1 MFAGGGL
8 IAVNY
13 QARPFG
19 VKRGMRNTEAKNRCP
34 ELHIFIVPE
43 RNGKA
48 DLTRY
53 REASGEVFD
62 TITNYINKLEAQLGK
77 RGLIV
82 LERAS
87 IDEAFID
94 LTDYVNYDN
103 AKPLELPEIKDFES
117 FNTKLVF
124 DELSFEDWLQ
134 SNQKGT
140 SFADPHKRLLIGAF
154 FIGNIRKHIF
164 GKSSQCFY
172 NLTF

>member
-1 MFAGGGL
+1 
-8 IAVNY
+8 
-13 QARPFG
+13 
-19 VKRGMRNTEAKNRCP
+19 MRSTEAKKCCP
-34 ELHIFIVPE
+34 ELHIFTVPE

-62 TITNYINKLEAQLGK
+62 TITNYINKLEAQFGK
-77 RGLIV
+77 RGLIL

-94 LTDYVNYDN
+94 LTDYVN

-124 DELSFEDWLQ
+124 DGLSFEDWLQ
-134 SNQKGT
+134 SKQDGS
-140 SFADPHKRLLIGAF
+140 SFEDSHKRLLIGAHLM
-154 FIGNIRKHIF
+154 GNIRKHIF
-164 GKSSQCFY
+164 GNASQAVC
-172 NLTF
+172 NTTS